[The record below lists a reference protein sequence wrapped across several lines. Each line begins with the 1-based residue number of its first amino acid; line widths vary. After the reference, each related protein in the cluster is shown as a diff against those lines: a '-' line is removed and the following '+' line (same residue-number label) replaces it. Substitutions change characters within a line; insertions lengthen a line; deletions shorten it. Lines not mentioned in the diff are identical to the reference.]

1 MDDHFCPDTIPV
13 PTLDIKDRRIYKCLV
28 VHKRHRPP
36 EVLAGR
42 HITDVC
48 KIRIGAAQR
57 DPQVRHVSACDAMG
71 RRDVEVAIN
80 DVFRNNHVILWL
92 GLLRLLVSAPP
103 NVGGDIILLLEA
115 GHLLA
120 IDNQAMTLV
129 SAVVCHGDGA
139 YAELESLLLGHGT
152 EFVNKFLIA
161 LNTCRFALGKLI
173 MGPLQKS
180 LSSTSIS
187 NFERKTADATMFT
200 CKVSGGAGAVL

>member
-80 DVFRNNHVILWL
+80 DVFRNN
-92 GLLRLLVSAPP
+92 R
-103 NVGGDIILLLEA
+103 
-115 GHLLA
+115 
-120 IDNQAMTLV
+120 
-129 SAVVCHGDGA
+129 
-139 YAELESLLLGHGT
+139 T

-180 LSSTSIS
+180 LSSTSTS